1 MKDDTIRLS
10 KEVDDLI
17 SDRLA
22 NIKILSAF
30 YSESLT
36 SPDVDVELL
45 RQMTEDSNFDF
56 MEFADANG
64 LDHNI
69 TGGTSD
75 ATDRKY
81 YLDGMAG
88 NTGLELI
95 FESRATHETLLM
107 FYTPVIFEEK
117 PIGVMIG
124 VIQATGKIAEQIDVS
139 YYDEQAEVYLCDE
152 NGDIIASS
160 IPLEELDTRKQ
171 ISVTDVLTDAETVE
185 AIKSTMS
192 DGTTYVF

>member
-1 MKDDTIRLS
+1 MNVENKNEKSSRAPIDNKLNKISTAAIRIVVFIAATIIIVLAIIQFSASNSARISHLNASQVKDDTIRLS
-10 KEVDDLI
+10 KEFDNLI

-30 YSESLT
+30 YSESLK

-45 RQMTEDSNFDF
+45 RKMTEDSNFDF

-107 FYTPVIFEEK
+107 F
-117 PIGVMIG
+117 
-124 VIQATGKIAEQIDVS
+124 
-139 YYDEQAEVYLCDE
+139 
-152 NGDIIASS
+152 
-160 IPLEELDTRKQ
+160 
-171 ISVTDVLTDAETVE
+171 
-185 AIKSTMS
+185 
-192 DGTTYVF
+192 